1 MPRLL
6 ILGATGFIGSEI
18 ASALIADGH
27 DVRLA
32 ARDLDYGRRL
42 FPDAD
47 WRLADLNRLTAQG
60 DWAPLL
66 EGVDI
71 VVNAAGLLQSAPGD
85 DVTRV
90 QRDAVMALGE
100 ACRDT
105 GVSRIVQISAAG
117 VAGNDSDF
125 MTSKAEADSAL
136 LAGPVPAI
144 VLRPGLVIGRN
155 AYGGT
160 QLIRM
165 AAALPFGLFPPLGAP
180 IRCIALAD
188 VVAAV
193 RLAVAADPPPDAPVD
208 LVGEE
213 THALPGIIAAH
224 RRWLGLRDWRRPMR
238 LPRPFL
244 TVAMR
249 ASDALGLLGWRSP
262 LRSNAVAA
270 LANGVEG
277 DAAATRTWLDRAPL
291 TLDQTL
297 AAMPSGKQDRLMAWA
312 TALLPAALLALGIM
326 WLVSGIATLAD
337 IDRASAVMR
346 QTGIGAGASWWLTF
360 GGAVADIALALMLA
374 VRRWVRPALM
384 GMVLLAGGYLLLGT
398 VLLPALWA
406 DPLAPLAKVLPSIVL
421 ALLILPMME
430 KR

>member
-66 EGVDI
+66 ERIDI
-71 VVNAAGLLQSAPGD
+71 VVNAAGLLQSSPGD

-90 QRDAVMALGE
+90 QRDAVTALGE
-100 ACRDT
+100 ACRAA
-105 GVSRIVQISAAG
+105 GVARIVQISAAG
-117 VAGNDSDF
+117 IAGNDSDF
-125 MTSKAEADSAL
+125 MTSKAEADAAL

-193 RLAVAADPPPDAPVD
+193 RLAVAADGRQLAAVAFDKHDASVGQNRRAFRPAEVRRHKFRLGCIVHFIAPV
-208 LVGEE
+208 
-213 THALPGIIAAH
+213 
-224 RRWLGLRDWRRPMR
+224 
-238 LPRPFL
+238 
-244 TVAMR
+244 
-249 ASDALGLLGWRSP
+249 
-262 LRSNAVAA
+262 
-270 LANGVEG
+270 
-277 DAAATRTWLDRAPL
+277 
-291 TLDQTL
+291 
-297 AAMPSGKQDRLMAWA
+297 
-312 TALLPAALLALGIM
+312 
-326 WLVSGIATLAD
+326 
-337 IDRASAVMR
+337 
-346 QTGIGAGASWWLTF
+346 
-360 GGAVADIALALMLA
+360 
-374 VRRWVRPALM
+374 VRPRTM
-384 GMVLLAGGYLLLGT
+384 
-398 VLLPALWA
+398 
-406 DPLAPLAKVLPSIVL
+406 
-421 ALLILPMME
+421 
-430 KR
+430 